1 MREDTNSNSGFFDQ
15 HITKLEKTDVPAV
28 EPDFKS
34 DVAIEV
40 EIEETGRSGYLE
52 PDARQA
58 LVYLLKHGVILAD
71 QKTVLFDYIVK
82 YNKEISHYLADIYLK
97 LLVDET
103 TGVALILQQ
112 KITEEEDHEEDIYSL
127 VSRRTLSLYDT
138 LLLLVLRKHF
148 QDRQA
153 IGETKIVIEIS
164 QVERG
169 LVPFLPLTNSTKR
182 DRAQLNGALKRMVE
196 RKILGRVRGDDDRF
210 EITQVIRYV
219 VGADLLSQLLKEY
232 QELAVNADVALDQGD
247 VNEH

>member
-1 MREDTNSNSGFFDQ
+1 MRDDTNSSAGFFDQ
-15 HITKLEKTDVPAV
+15 HITKPEKTV
-28 EPDFKS
+28 EPSVDPAFES
-34 DVAIEV
+34 NTAIQV
-40 EIEETGRSGYLE
+40 EIEETARSGYLE
-52 PDARQA
+52 PNARQA

-71 QKTVLFDYIVK
+71 QKTVLFEHIVK
-82 YNKEISHYLADIYLK
+82 YTKEISHYLADMYLN
-97 LLVDET
+97 LLVDES

-112 KITEEEDHEEDIYSL
+112 KIAEEEDHEEDIYSL

-138 LLLLVLRKHF
+138 LLLVVLRKHF

-182 DRAQLNGALKRMVE
+182 DRAQLNGALKRMVK
-196 RKILGRVRGDDDRF
+196 RKILSRVRGDDDRF

-232 QELAVNADVALDQGD
+232 QELAANTDVALEQGN